1 MMALCNSLLLILH
14 LFNGKEQ
21 RLSHS
26 SFFLQLYAVKERF
39 YGKAIVK
46 KRKKH

>member
-1 MMALCNSLLLILH
+1 MMVLCNSLLLILH

-21 RLSHS
+21 GLSHS
-26 SFFLQLYAVKERF
+26 SFFLRLYAVKDDSMD
-39 YGKAIVK
+39 KAIVK

>member
-21 RLSHS
+21 ELSHS
-26 SFFLQLYAVKERF
+26 LFFLRLYAVKD
-39 YGKAIVK
+39 KAIVK

>member
-1 MMALCNSLLLILH
+1 MMVLCNSLLLTLH

-26 SFFLQLYAVKERF
+26 SFFLRLYAVKELF
-39 YGKAIVK
+39 YG
-46 KRKKH
+46 